1 MDLDEQLELAH
12 LLLQERKC
20 RVCGQEKN
28 LIDGYYRT
36 RKNVRLASS
45 YSYECKEC
53 TVKRVCEN
61 NRRNKL
67 KKNIIKKMK
76 QFKVR
81 DFSPQDYN
89 PDLLRKPTENLQQ
102 LMERFTKRLKHVNSE
117 DKERISYLQGC
128 IDTVDYLMTG
138 KLPNDGNHN
147 GMKNHRPRHSRLDAL
162 D

>member
-20 RVCGQEKN
+20 RVCGEEKN

-45 YSYECKEC
+45 YSYECKEY

-61 NRRNKL
+61 NRRNRL
-67 KKNIIKKMK
+67 KKNRIKKMK
-76 QFKVR
+76 Q
-81 DFSPQDYN
+81 
-89 PDLLRKPTENLQQ
+89 TENLQQ
-102 LMERFTKRLKHVNSE
+102 LMERFTKRLNQTNPD
-117 DKERISYLQGC
+117 DKERVSYLKGC
-128 IDTVDYLMTG
+128 IDTVDYLATG
-138 KLPNDGNHN
+138 KLPNDGNHD
-147 GMKNHRPRHSRLDAL
+147 GMKNHRPRHSDLDAL

>member
-61 NRRNKL
+61 NRRNRL
-67 KKNIIKKMK
+67 KKNRIKKMK
-76 QFKVR
+76 E
-81 DFSPQDYN
+81 
-89 PDLLRKPTENLQQ
+89 TENLQQ
-102 LMERFTKRLKHVNSE
+102 LMQRFTKRLKQVNPD
-117 DKERISYLQGC
+117 DKERVSYLKGC
-128 IDTVDYLMTG
+128 IDTVDYLATG
-138 KLPNDGNHN
+138 KLPNDGNHD
-147 GMKNHRPRHSRLDAL
+147 GMKNHRPRHSQLDAL

>member
-1 MDLDEQLELAH
+1 MDLDDQLQLAH

-20 RVCGQEKN
+20 RVCGEAKN

-61 NRRNKL
+61 NRRNRL
-67 KKNIIKKMK
+67 KKNRIKKMK
-76 QFKVR
+76 Q
-81 DFSPQDYN
+81 
-89 PDLLRKPTENLQQ
+89 TENLQQ
-102 LMERFTKRLKHVNSE
+102 LMERFTKRLKQVNPN
-117 DKERISYLQGC
+117 DKERVSYLKGC
-128 IDTVDYLMTG
+128 IDTVDYLATG
-138 KLPNDGNHN
+138 KLPNDGNHD
-147 GMKNHRPRHSRLDAL
+147 GMKNHRPRHSQLDAL

>member
-1 MDLDEQLELAH
+1 MDLDDQLQLAH

-20 RVCGQEKN
+20 RVCGETKN

-61 NRRNKL
+61 NRRNRL
-67 KKNIIKKMK
+67 KKNRIKKMK
-76 QFKVR
+76 Q
-81 DFSPQDYN
+81 
-89 PDLLRKPTENLQQ
+89 TENLQQ
-102 LMERFTKRLKHVNSE
+102 LLERFTKRLKEVNPD
-117 DKERISYLQGC
+117 DKETVSYLKGC
-128 IDTVDYLMTG
+128 IDTVDYLATG
-138 KLPNDGNHN
+138 KLPNDGNHD
-147 GMKNHRPRHSRLDAL
+147 GMKNHRPRHSDLDAL

>member
-61 NRRNKL
+61 NRRNRL
-67 KKNIIKKMK
+67 KKNRIKKMK
-76 QFKVR
+76 Q
-81 DFSPQDYN
+81 
-89 PDLLRKPTENLQQ
+89 TENLQQ
-102 LMERFTKRLKHVNSE
+102 LMERFTKRLNQTNPD
-117 DKERISYLQGC
+117 DKERVSYLKGC
-128 IDTVDYLMTG
+128 IDTVDYLATG
-138 KLPNDGNHN
+138 KLPNDGNN
-147 GMKNHRPRHSRLDAL
+147 DGMKNHRPRHSQLDAL

>member
-36 RKNVRLASS
+36 LKNVRLASS

-61 NRRNKL
+61 NRRNRL
-67 KKNIIKKMK
+67 KKNRIKKMK
-76 QFKVR
+76 Q
-81 DFSPQDYN
+81 
-89 PDLLRKPTENLQQ
+89 TENLQQ
-102 LMERFTKRLKHVNSE
+102 LMERFTKRLKQVDPD
-117 DKERISYLQGC
+117 DKERVSYLKGC
-128 IDTVDYLMTG
+128 IDTVDYLATG
-138 KLPNDGNHN
+138 KLPNDGNHD
-147 GMKNHRPRHSRLDAL
+147 GMKNHRPRHSQLDAL

>member
-1 MDLDEQLELAH
+1 MDLDDQLQLAH

-20 RVCGQEKN
+20 RVCGEAKN

-53 TVKRVCEN
+53 TVKRVCGN

-67 KKNIIKKMK
+67 KKNRIKKMK
-76 QFKVR
+76 Q
-81 DFSPQDYN
+81 
-89 PDLLRKPTENLQQ
+89 TENLQQ
-102 LMERFTKRLKHVNSE
+102 LMERFTKRLKQVNPD
-117 DKERISYLQGC
+117 DKERVSYLKGC
-128 IDTVDYLMTG
+128 IDTVDYLATG
-138 KLPNDGNHN
+138 KLPNDGNHD
-147 GMKNHRPRHSRLDAL
+147 GMKNHRPRHSDLDAL

>member
-1 MDLDEQLELAH
+1 MDLDDQLQLAH

-20 RVCGQEKN
+20 RVCGEEKN

-61 NRRNKL
+61 NRRNRL
-67 KKNIIKKMK
+67 KKNRIKKMK
-76 QFKVR
+76 Q
-81 DFSPQDYN
+81 
-89 PDLLRKPTENLQQ
+89 TENLQQ
-102 LMERFTKRLKHVNSE
+102 LMERFTKRLKQVNPD
-117 DKERISYLQGC
+117 DKERVSYLKGC
-128 IDTVDYLMTG
+128 IDTVDYLSTG
-138 KLPNDGNHN
+138 KLPNDGNHD
-147 GMKNHRPRHSRLDAL
+147 GMKNHRPRHSDLDAL

>member
-1 MDLDEQLELAH
+1 MNLDDQLQLAH

-20 RVCGQEKN
+20 RVCGEEKN

-61 NRRNKL
+61 NRRNRL
-67 KKNIIKKMK
+67 KKNRIKKMK
-76 QFKVR
+76 Q
-81 DFSPQDYN
+81 
-89 PDLLRKPTENLQQ
+89 TENLQQ
-102 LMERFTKRLKHVNSE
+102 LMERFTKRLKQVDPD
-117 DKERISYLQGC
+117 DKERVSYLKGC
-128 IDTVDYLMTG
+128 IDTVDYLATG
-138 KLPNDGNHN
+138 KLPNDGNHD
-147 GMKNHRPRHSRLDAL
+147 GMKNHRPRHSQLDAL

>member
-1 MDLDEQLELAH
+1 MDLDDQLQLAH

-61 NRRNKL
+61 NRRNRL
-67 KKNIIKKMK
+67 KKNRIKKMK
-76 QFKVR
+76 Q
-81 DFSPQDYN
+81 
-89 PDLLRKPTENLQQ
+89 TENLQQ
-102 LMERFTKRLKHVNSE
+102 LMERFTKRLNQTNPD
-117 DKERISYLQGC
+117 DKERLSYLKGC
-128 IDTVDYLMTG
+128 IDTVDYLATG
-138 KLPNDGNHN
+138 KLPNDGNHD
-147 GMKNHRPRHSRLDAL
+147 GMKNHRPRHSQLDAL

>member
-36 RKNVRLASS
+36 RKNVRLAYS

-61 NRRNKL
+61 NRRNRL
-67 KKNIIKKMK
+67 KKNRIKKMK
-76 QFKVR
+76 Q
-81 DFSPQDYN
+81 
-89 PDLLRKPTENLQQ
+89 TENLQQ
-102 LMERFTKRLKHVNSE
+102 LMERFTKRLNQTNPD
-117 DKERISYLQGC
+117 DKERVSYLKGC
-128 IDTVDYLMTG
+128 IDTVDYLATG
-138 KLPNDGNHN
+138 KLPNDGNHD
-147 GMKNHRPRHSRLDAL
+147 GMKNHRPRHSQLDAL

>member
-61 NRRNKL
+61 NRRNRL
-67 KKNIIKKMK
+67 KKNRIKKMK
-76 QFKVR
+76 Q
-81 DFSPQDYN
+81 
-89 PDLLRKPTENLQQ
+89 TENLQQ
-102 LMERFTKRLKHVNSE
+102 LMERFTKRLKQVDPD
-117 DKERISYLQGC
+117 DKERVSYLKGC
-128 IDTVDYLMTG
+128 IDTVDYLTTG
-138 KLPNDGNHN
+138 KLPNDGNHD
-147 GMKNHRPRHSRLDAL
+147 GMKNHRPRHSQLDAL

>member
-61 NRRNKL
+61 NRRNRL
-67 KKNIIKKMK
+67 KKNRIKKMK
-76 QFKVR
+76 Q
-81 DFSPQDYN
+81 
-89 PDLLRKPTENLQQ
+89 TENLQQ
-102 LMERFTKRLKHVNSE
+102 LMERFTKRLNQVNPD
-117 DKERISYLQGC
+117 DKERVSYLKGC
-128 IDTVDYLMTG
+128 IDTVDYLATG
-138 KLPNDGNHN
+138 KLPNDGNHD
-147 GMKNHRPRHSRLDAL
+147 GMKNHRPRHSQLDAL

>member
-1 MDLDEQLELAH
+1 MDLDDQLQLAH

-20 RVCGQEKN
+20 RVCGEEKN

-61 NRRNKL
+61 NRRNRL
-67 KKNIIKKMK
+67 KKNRIKKMK
-76 QFKVR
+76 Q
-81 DFSPQDYN
+81 
-89 PDLLRKPTENLQQ
+89 TENLQQ
-102 LMERFTKRLKHVNSE
+102 LMERFTKRLKQVDPD
-117 DKERISYLQGC
+117 DKERVSYLKGC
-128 IDTVDYLMTG
+128 IDTVDYLATG
-138 KLPNDGNHN
+138 KLPNDGNHD
-147 GMKNHRPRHSRLDAL
+147 GMKNHRPRHSQLDAL

>member
-1 MDLDEQLELAH
+1 MDLDDQLQLAH

-61 NRRNKL
+61 NRRNRL
-67 KKNIIKKMK
+67 KKNRIKKMK
-76 QFKVR
+76 Q
-81 DFSPQDYN
+81 
-89 PDLLRKPTENLQQ
+89 TENLQQ
-102 LMERFTKRLKHVNSE
+102 LMERFTKRLKQVNPD
-117 DKERISYLQGC
+117 DKERVSYLKGC
-128 IDTVDYLMTG
+128 IDTVDYLATG
-138 KLPNDGNHN
+138 KLPNDGNHD

>member
-61 NRRNKL
+61 NRRNRL
-67 KKNIIKKMK
+67 KKHRDKKMT
-76 QFKVR
+76 Q
-81 DFSPQDYN
+81 
-89 PDLLRKPTENLQQ
+89 TENLQQ
-102 LMERFTKRLKHVNSE
+102 LMERFTKRLKQVNPD
-117 DKERISYLQGC
+117 DKERVSYLKGC
-128 IDTVDYLMTG
+128 IDTVDYLATG
-138 KLPNDGNHN
+138 KLPNDGNHD
-147 GMKNHRPRHSRLDAL
+147 GMKNHRPRHSQLDAL

>member
-1 MDLDEQLELAH
+1 MDLDDELQLAH

-20 RVCGQEKN
+20 RVCGEEKN

-61 NRRNKL
+61 NRRNRL
-67 KKNIIKKMK
+67 KKNRIKKMK
-76 QFKVR
+76 Q
-81 DFSPQDYN
+81 
-89 PDLLRKPTENLQQ
+89 TENLQQ
-102 LMERFTKRLKHVNSE
+102 LMERFTKRLNQTNPD
-117 DKERISYLQGC
+117 DKERVSYLKGC
-128 IDTVDYLMTG
+128 IDTVDYLATG
-138 KLPNDGNHN
+138 KLPNDGNHD
-147 GMKNHRPRHSRLDAL
+147 GMKNHRPRHSDLDAL

>member
-61 NRRNKL
+61 NRRNRL
-67 KKNIIKKMK
+67 KKNRIKKMK
-76 QFKVR
+76 Q
-81 DFSPQDYN
+81 
-89 PDLLRKPTENLQQ
+89 TENLQQ
-102 LMERFTKRLKHVNSE
+102 LMERFTNRLNQTNPD
-117 DKERISYLQGC
+117 DKERVSYLKGC
-128 IDTVDYLMTG
+128 IDTVDYLATG
-138 KLPNDGNHN
+138 KLPNDGNHD
-147 GMKNHRPRHSRLDAL
+147 GMKNHKPRHSQLDAL

>member
-1 MDLDEQLELAH
+1 MDLDDQLQLAH

-53 TVKRVCEN
+53 TVKRVCGN

-67 KKNIIKKMK
+67 KKNRIKKMK
-76 QFKVR
+76 Q
-81 DFSPQDYN
+81 
-89 PDLLRKPTENLQQ
+89 TENLQQ
-102 LMERFTKRLKHVNSE
+102 LMERFTKRLKQVNPD
-117 DKERISYLQGC
+117 DKETVSYLKGC
-128 IDTVDYLMTG
+128 IDTVDYLATG
-138 KLPNDGNHN
+138 KLPNDGNHD
-147 GMKNHRPRHSRLDAL
+147 GMKNHKPRHSDLDAL

>member
-61 NRRNKL
+61 NRRNRL
-67 KKNIIKKMK
+67 KKNRIKKMK
-76 QFKVR
+76 Q
-81 DFSPQDYN
+81 
-89 PDLLRKPTENLQQ
+89 TENLQQ
-102 LMERFTKRLKHVNSE
+102 LMERFTKRLKQVDPD
-117 DKERISYLQGC
+117 DKERVSYLKGC
-128 IDTVDYLMTG
+128 IDTVDYLATG
-138 KLPNDGNHN
+138 KLPNDGNHD
-147 GMKNHRPRHSRLDAL
+147 GMKNHRPRHSQLDTL

>member
-61 NRRNKL
+61 NRRNRL
-67 KKNIIKKMK
+67 KKNRIKKMK
-76 QFKVR
+76 Q
-81 DFSPQDYN
+81 
-89 PDLLRKPTENLQQ
+89 TENLQQ
-102 LMERFTKRLKHVNSE
+102 LMERFTKRLRQVNPD
-117 DKERISYLQGC
+117 DKERVSYLKGC
-128 IDTVDYLMTG
+128 IDTVDYLATG
-138 KLPNDGNHN
+138 KLPNDGNHD
-147 GMKNHRPRHSRLDAL
+147 GMKNHRPRHSDLDAL

>member
-1 MDLDEQLELAH
+1 MDLDDQLQLAH

-53 TVKRVCEN
+53 TVKRDCEN
-61 NRRNKL
+61 NRRNRL
-67 KKNIIKKMK
+67 KKNRIKKMK
-76 QFKVR
+76 Q
-81 DFSPQDYN
+81 
-89 PDLLRKPTENLQQ
+89 TENLQQ
-102 LMERFTKRLKHVNSE
+102 LMERFTKRLNQTNPD
-117 DKERISYLQGC
+117 DKERVSYLKGC
-128 IDTVDYLMTG
+128 IDTVDYLATG
-138 KLPNDGNHN
+138 KLPNDGNHD
-147 GMKNHRPRHSRLDAL
+147 GMKNHRPRHSQLDAL

>member
-12 LLLQERKC
+12 LLLQVRKC

-61 NRRNKL
+61 NRRNRL
-67 KKNIIKKMK
+67 KKNRIKKMK
-76 QFKVR
+76 Q
-81 DFSPQDYN
+81 
-89 PDLLRKPTENLQQ
+89 TENLQQ
-102 LMERFTKRLKHVNSE
+102 LMERFTKRLNQTNPD
-117 DKERISYLQGC
+117 DKERVSYLKGC
-128 IDTVDYLMTG
+128 IDTVDYLATG
-138 KLPNDGNHN
+138 KLPNDGNHD
-147 GMKNHRPRHSRLDAL
+147 GMKNHRPRHSQLDAL